1 MLRGFK
7 EFILRGNILD
17 LAVAVAIGTAFLAL
31 VAAFTNS
38 FINPLLAAAGG
49 ADNIGLGFYVRD
61 GNAETFVDIGAFIT
75 AVITF
80 LITAAVVYLAVVVPM
95 TNALERRARGQD
107 PEPEAVPEDVLLLR
121 EIRDQLAA
129 GPDKGQSTASAD

>member
-49 ADNIGLGFYVRD
+49 ADNIGPRVL
-61 GNAETFVDIGAFIT
+61 
-75 AVITF
+75 
-80 LITAAVVYLAVVVPM
+80 
-95 TNALERRARGQD
+95 RA
-107 PEPEAVPEDVLLLR
+107 
-121 EIRDQLAA
+121 
-129 GPDKGQSTASAD
+129 